1 MTSASVVSAVGLP
14 SQQPSSTKGVHL
26 DVPCRAGRPP
36 LAATSPSS
44 PLHSPSS
51 ISPSQQYT
59 SIRQPSSSPAAHA
72 SDGRFLRYTGKVSK
86 CAPYISSR
94 AERVGGHTFD
104 QCRGLTYDKHGD
116 TKVYNESD
124 LQYDLDHAYLEYA
137 NACVKVKLPPRPR
150 VDVDTRRLTHVTVR
164 DQYELAAAGHDGS
177 EPTSHKNMLT
187 RSDKAVW
194 MQAEDTELDALEFE
208 HETWGSAVE
217 LSRRRMAKNLQEQV
231 CLCGEAS
238 FGNAGHGRLSCCT
251 VQSSFGVHGVG
262 RRHCRQGHLCTC
274 NSPRYSQGV
283 LKYLCSRQS

>member
-59 SIRQPSSSPAAHA
+59 SIRQLSSSPAAHA

-124 LQYDLDHAYLEYA
+124 LQYDLDHGILSM
-137 NACVKVKLPPRPR
+137 
-150 VDVDTRRLTHVTVR
+150 
-164 DQYELAAAGHDGS
+164 QMLAS
-177 EPTSHKNMLT
+177 
-187 RSDKAVW
+187 
-194 MQAEDTELDALEFE
+194 
-208 HETWGSAVE
+208 
-217 LSRRRMAKNLQEQV
+217 
-231 CLCGEAS
+231 
-238 FGNAGHGRLSCCT
+238 RLSCLHVLESMST
-251 VQSSFGVHGVG
+251 RVG
-262 RRHCRQGHLCTC
+262 SLMLRCATSTSWPLQATMAA
-274 NSPRYSQGV
+274 SPHHTRI
-283 LKYLCSRQS
+283 C